1 MISMFLP
8 TVSLMTQLHKGA
20 WNQASML
27 LWITHVGTR
36 RRLGARAGP
45 SADSEGAGPSSAG
58 PSTSPSAGPS
68 TSSLAGP
75 SSSLSA
81 GPSTSLS
88 AGPLADAGPSQE
100 RELEPYFAAGLAKSP
115 EEPTVFNFELFLF
128 DTLELPCGL
137 FADGEAGPVSF
148 RDVGECEEYCA
159 RFVAE
164 MEERAKVV
172 TLQPDESQEMRQ
184 HLDKVAIF
192 HNTGKPL
199 GERLK
204 TGNELFDSNL
214 EDLRLDNF
222 GNVMFLLAPPWSD
235 ISVQFMH
242 GYPRRLIEVCH
253 RGPASRKY
261 N

>member
-1 MISMFLP
+1 MDNTRRQQGEETTS
-8 TVSLMTQLHKGA
+8 SR
-20 WNQASML
+20 S
-27 LWITHVGTR
+27 TR

-75 SSSLSA
+75 S
-81 GPSTSLS
+81 TSLS

-115 EEPTVFNFELFLF
+115 EELTVFNFELFLF

-137 FADGEAGPVSF
+137 FADDEAGPVSF
-148 RDVGECEEYCA
+148 SDVGECEEYCA

-192 HNTGKPL
+192 RNTGKPL

-222 GNVMFLLAPPWSD
+222 GNVMFLLAPHWSD

-242 GYPRRLIEVCH
+242 GYPRRLIEVSH
-253 RGPASRKY
+253 RGLLAGNITVAARISNQAIRSLATGK
-261 N
+261 NQQ